1 MSHCLTPAC
10 ILAHLQRLL
19 RVRAAY
25 DKLTEL
31 DVGKNRENEWKKL
44 RYVRSELKL
53 LDADKNSL
61 KFGKHGEDDSQ
72 VYLPWK
78 KVEQTEVFQDRK
90 NLKKFYEWTGSPS

>member
-31 DVGKNRENEWKKL
+31 DVGKDRENEWKKL

-53 LDADKNSL
+53 LDADSQ
-61 KFGKHGEDDSQ
+61 DDSQ

>member
-1 MSHCLTPAC
+1 MSHRLTPAC

-31 DVGKNRENEWKKL
+31 DVGKDRENEWKKL
-44 RYVRSELKL
+44 RYVRSE
-53 LDADKNSL
+53 L

-78 KVEQTEVFQDRK
+78 KVEQTEVFQDRE

>member
-31 DVGKNRENEWKKL
+31 DVGKDRENEWKKL
-44 RYVRSELKL
+44 RYVRSEL
-53 LDADKNSL
+53 DAAQL